1 MRTNEMRKIVEK
13 RKTKKR
19 KKREKKSWMIKMAN
33 ISLQVTEGQPLRL
46 EINTNKDLIKD
57 TQ

>member
-1 MRTNEMRKIVEK
+1 MRKIVEK

-33 ISLQVTEGQPLRL
+33 TSLQVTEGQPLRL

>member
-1 MRTNEMRKIVEK
+1 MRKIVEK